1 MKIALTGKMRSGKD
15 TVGDY
20 LAQEYE
26 FTRFAFG
33 DELKRYAHEL
43 FGDSKAKQREL
54 YQWFGQTM
62 RQRDGDIW
70 VRKCFDRIR
79 YSRICPVNGDDN
91 LRPVITDLRQPN
103 EYERCRADGFAI
115 IRVTAPDELR
125 LARAKEAGDQFTAA
139 DLTHETESHID
150 GFAVDYEF
158 VNDGTKAEL
167 LRKVDE
173 LISGIVSRADSPQ
186 KM

>member
-33 DELKRYAHEL
+33 KALKVAAHQIY
-43 FGDSKAKQREL
+43 GDNFDRKPRAL
-54 YQWFGQTM
+54 YQKFGQLC
-62 RQRDGDIW
+62 REIKPDVW
-70 VRKCFDRIR
+70 VDKCFRDILA
-79 YSRICPVNGDDN
+79 YHDTNII
-91 LRPVITDLRQPN
+91 ITDLRQPN
-103 EYERCRADGFAI
+103 ELAKCKDEGFVI

-125 LARAKEAGDQFTAA
+125 LARAKQAGDQFTAA

-150 GFAVDYEF
+150 GFAVDYEL
-158 VNDGTKAEL
+158 VNDCTKTEL